1 MKFNIWITGVPE
13 RENREII
20 RDTIQENF
28 LKQKDVIFQIERAY
42 WAPKT
47 MDENNPA
54 LRHITVKL
62 QNPMDKNSLKTF
74 TKQKQDFKKNQV
86 SECLQTSQ

>member
-1 MKFNIWITGVPE
+1 
-13 RENREII
+13 
-20 RDTIQENF
+20 
-28 LKQKDVIFQIERAY
+28 
-42 WAPKT
+42 

-62 QNPMDKNSLKTF
+62 QNPVDKENSLKIF